1 MVSPLIGCLS
11 ANVKNTADGRRI
23 GDVST
28 CSEARKGVEVGPIP
42 IWSLEPILLTGSYQL
57 DIISS
62 IPSGWVVGFSDIL
75 QTPIYSFDIQFGP
88 TPLSNN
94 GICTTSSF
102 IPWTLGAPNWVLMGL
117 LERKRDIV
125 VKMIMLLMLWCRM
138 RLSKRSHNVRN
149 AVCCWCTLLGTGR
162 GILCSCLFWCVKT
175 KTLHKCCN
183 QVLLSVYC
191 SVCSYWTW

>member
-94 GICTTSSF
+94 GICTTSSC
-102 IPWTLGAPNWVLMGL
+102 IPWTFGVPNGFSFGSRTPYWRAGESSWWNYYTVDDLMPG
-117 LERKRDIV
+117 EV
-125 VKMIMLLMLWCRM
+125 FQ
-138 RLSKRSHNVRN
+138 
-149 AVCCWCTLLGTGR
+149 T
-162 GILCSCLFWCVKT
+162 FP
-175 KTLHKCCN
+175 
-183 QVLLSVYC
+183 
-191 SVCSYWTW
+191 